1 MTHLL
6 GFLFNLSTAE
16 CLTHARQAR
25 LGDQKHQ
32 KKNVMPQTGLR
43 RSLCT
48 VQEVFPSA
56 ALALLQAA
64 PDVVNKLSLST
75 SAAKETFHTVH
86 GEIVHQ
92 CIRQLSLC
100 YQAAV
105 FSHFTNKCADKR
117 TLWQTQGNGWP
128 VFEI

>member
-1 MTHLL
+1 MGIYSKPMKMTHLL

-86 GEIVHQ
+86 GEIVHPMYQ
-92 CIRQLSLC
+92 TVVSVLSSSRVLS
-100 YQAAV
+100 
-105 FSHFTNKCADKR
+105 FH
-117 TLWQTQGNGWP
+117 
-128 VFEI
+128 